1 MNEKE
6 LNFCEFKQRW
16 SCLLI
21 IEPKQYT
28 TQDNIARS
36 TKEYAKTSTV
46 WFQFLEPS
54 ISHTSWYWHRDFAY
68 KKTGRVR
75 HELVIPNGQE
85 RMNC

>member
-1 MNEKE
+1 METCETKLRKSLLLAKYYIYYQKMNEKE

-28 TQDNIARS
+28 TQDNIDRS

-46 WFQFLEPS
+46 
-54 ISHTSWYWHRDFAY
+54 
-68 KKTGRVR
+68 
-75 HELVIPNGQE
+75 
-85 RMNC
+85 